1 MELQPTQLTL
11 NVDSVMWPHL
21 LIYTANN
28 LRILIDL
35 IEVCIRLNNL
45 LDTSLLGNGLIQLL
59 YQPKIKFDLGKIHAS
74 IILQGEI
81 KQYFC
86 LVCIQACIKTMY

>member
-1 MELQPTQLTL
+1 M
-11 NVDSVMWPHL
+11 
-21 LIYTANN
+21 YTANN

-45 LDTSLLGNGLIQLL
+45 LDRSLLGNGLIQLL
-59 YQPKIKFDLGKIHAS
+59 YQPKIKFDSGKIHAS

-86 LVCIQACIKTMY
+86 LVCIYKPVSRLCFHMCIESVKLTGLYSS